1 MATTT
6 YTDVDTLMVQLSDEL
21 VKIQFQGTPFFNRF
35 AKFDSSNL
43 DTKHTWTFALY
54 SKLQDQLA
62 EALDNSETAVDID
75 GTTTSNKI
83 TYVDNNTVILIDN
96 EWMLVTGGSG
106 TTTLTVTR
114 GYAGSTAATHS
125 DNAPIFVM
133 PWNAIGAAVTGR
145 NDAEFGE
152 RQYNFTQTMQR
163 EYPVINDIEKMTSF
177 TKTKEATLANQKSI
191 WEAQARVSAERS
203 AFHGYRFNNGTAA
216 STGAEMELTADAGAN
231 MTGGIYHYN
240 VLDGGRNTTY
250 SNYSRENLKSGMLYL
265 AKLGAFSGVEKREYK
280 DGEALLFLSP
290 EGFDFYQSIAYPF
303 ETYNDGKTE
312 DFGMDVM
319 TIKVSGRRVL
329 LMASDGVF
337 NGEQF
342 LIPNRTDIFKT
353 IIKQWGHEQPP
364 TPNGSRRTEVCNYSW
379 VNEIGS
385 GLLSEYANGLPLV

>member
-6 YTDVDTLMVQLSDEL
+6 YTDVDTLMVQLSDEI

-35 AKFDSSNL
+35 AVFQQSNL

-62 EALDNSETAVDID
+62 EALDDNETAIDID
-75 GTTTSNKI
+75 GATSSNKI
-83 TYVDNNTVILIDN
+83 TYVNNYTVIIIDN
-96 EWMLVTGGSG
+96 EWMLVTSGAG

-114 GYAGSTAATHS
+114 AYAGSTAATHA
-125 DNAPIFVM
+125 DNAPIWVM
-133 PWNAIGAAVTGR
+133 PFNAIGAATTGR

-152 RQYNFTQTMQR
+152 RQYNFLQTMQR

-177 TKTKEATLANQKSI
+177 TKTKEATLAHQKSI

-203 AFHGYRFNNGTAA
+203 AFHGYRFNSGTAA

-231 MTGGIYHYN
+231 GTAGIYHYN

-265 AKLGAFSGVEKREYK
+265 AKLGGLSGGEAKDYK
-280 DGEALLFLSP
+280 GGEALLFLSP
-290 EGFDFYQSIAYPF
+290 EGFDEYQSLAYPF
-303 ETYNDGKTE
+303 ETYNDGKTQE
-312 DFGMDVM
+312 FGMDVM
-319 TIKVSGRRVL
+319 QIKVSGRRVML
-329 LMASDGVF
+329 LASDGVF
-337 NGEQF
+337 PGEQF
-342 LIPNRTDIFKT
+342 LIPNRKDLFKT

-364 TPNGSRRTEVCNYSW
+364 TPNGSRRTETCNYTW
-379 VNEIGS
+379 VNEVGS
-385 GLLSEYANGLPLV
+385 GLLTEYANGLPTS